1 MAYCQVCGA
10 EIEENLV
17 LCSSCELRL
26 IPEKKRKPKNRITKI
41 LKIVIMIVSYILMIV
56 FIISFIYITRVCFK
70 SNNYRCYSLSM
81 IFLILFSCFCFI
93 AAILVGEE
101 IPKWRL

>member
-1 MAYCQVCGA
+1 MAYCKICGA

-26 IPEKKRKPKNRITKI
+26 VPEEKRKPKRRITKI
-41 LKIVIMIVSYILMIV
+41 LKITIMVISYILMIV
-56 FIISFIYITRVCFK
+56 FIISFIYITRACFK
-70 SNNYRCYSLSM
+70 SNDYRCYNLS
-81 IFLILFSCFCFI
+81 IVFLILFSCFCFI

-101 IPKWRL
+101 LPKWKI